1 MIVKNKLQTERRHY
15 SLCSGQT
22 ANRTEELEMADVLHH
37 YVKVSKPTVRL
48 FPMLSSQAYVRQS
61 DHFQSSLEL

>member
-1 MIVKNKLQTERRHY
+1 MDR
-15 SLCSGQT
+15 QT
-22 ANRTEELEMADVLHH
+22 ANRTEELEMADALHH

-61 DHFQSSLEL
+61 DHFQSTALER